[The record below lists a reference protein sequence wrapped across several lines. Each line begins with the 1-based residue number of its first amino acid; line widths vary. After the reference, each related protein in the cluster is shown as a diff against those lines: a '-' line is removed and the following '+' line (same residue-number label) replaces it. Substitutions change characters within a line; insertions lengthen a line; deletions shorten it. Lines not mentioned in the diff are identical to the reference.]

1 VQEVIHEHTAELAI
15 LSCLAHGNEKV
26 QRDMMERIRE
36 DHFYAHETR
45 LIFLAALRIHAKRV
59 HINWVNIEDEL
70 RGSGHFDVVGGNGKL
85 TEIAAFCP
93 NSNNWQ
99 RYFPSLE
106 EARYRRSL
114 ENLANDIVVKA
125 RDRDLPL
132 QELKEWSEV
141 SVMKADFVMD
151 EDDRLSTAKPIE
163 GAIDNIEALTRGEM
177 RRGIPTGIQAL
188 DEYLNLGLRGGDM
201 VVLAARPAMG
211 KSSAAMQIA
220 EFVAVDLKKR
230 VLIFS
235 LEMTSTSLME
245 RMIKSRS
252 KIPLQTLVSGKLNQ
266 FQLDAIR
273 TATGHIKSAPIL
285 CDDSAGKSIGY
296 IKSVSRRA
304 HQREAIDLIVIDYLQ
319 LVRGDSKR
327 SRDNRTCE
335 VEEVSNGIKE
345 LAKDLN
351 VPVIA
356 LAQLNRDPEK
366 RNGRPSMSDL
376 KGSGSLEQD
385 ADICILMNFSEEEVD
400 TFSQTPK
407 MEFIVAKQREGPTG
421 TGTMIFNKAIT
432 RFVAE

>member
-1 VQEVIHEHTAELAI
+1 
-15 LSCLAHGNEKV
+15 
-26 QRDMMERIRE
+26 
-36 DHFYAHETR
+36 
-45 LIFLAALRIHAKRV
+45 
-59 HINWVNIEDEL
+59 
-70 RGSGHFDVVGGNGKL
+70 
-85 TEIAAFCP
+85 
-93 NSNNWQ
+93 
-99 RYFPSLE
+99 
-106 EARYRRSL
+106 
-114 ENLANDIVVKA
+114 
-125 RDRDLPL
+125 
-132 QELKEWSEV
+132 
-141 SVMKADFVMD
+141 
-151 EDDRLSTAKPIE
+151 
-163 GAIDNIEALTRGEM
+163 M
-177 RRGIPTGIQAL
+177 RRGIPTGLCAL
-188 DEYLNLGLRGGDM
+188 DDYLTLGLRGGDM

-220 EFVAVDLKKR
+220 EHVAVDLRKR

-252 KIPLQTLVSGKLNQ
+252 KISLQTLVSGKMNQ
-266 FQLDAIR
+266 FQLDALR
-273 TATGHIKSAPIL
+273 TATKQISSAPIL
-285 CDDSAGKSIGY
+285 CDDGAGKSIGY

-351 VPVIA
+351 VPVVA

-366 RNGRPSMSDL
+366 RNGKPSMSDL

-385 ADICILMNFSEEEVD
+385 ADICILMNFSEEELD
-400 TFSQTPK
+400 AYSQTPK

-421 TGTMIFNKAIT
+421 TGTMAFHKSIT
-432 RFVAE
+432 RFLPA

>member
-1 VQEVIHEHTAELAI
+1 M
-15 LSCLAHGNEKV
+15 LSCLAHGNDKV
-26 QRDMMERIRE
+26 QQDMMERLRE
-36 DHFYAHETR
+36 DHFYSHETR
-45 LIFLAALRIHAKRV
+45 LMFQAALRIHAKRI

-70 RGSGHFDVVGGNGKL
+70 RATGHFDVIGGSGKL
-85 TEIAAFCP
+85 TEVSAFCP
-93 NSNNWQ
+93 NSKDWQ
-99 RYFPSLE
+99 RYFPKLE

-114 ENLANDIVVKA
+114 ETLANDIVVKA
-125 RDRDLPL
+125 RDRELPL
-132 QELKEWSEV
+132 QDLKQWSEA
-141 SVMKADFVMD
+141 SVMKADFVID
-151 EDDRLSTAKPIE
+151 EDDRLSTAKSIE
-163 GAIDNIEALTRGEM
+163 GAIDNIEALSRGEM
-177 RRGIPTGIQAL
+177 RRGIPTGLSAL
-188 DEYLNLGLRGGDM
+188 DEYLTLGLRGGDM

-220 EFVAVDLKKR
+220 EYVAVDLRKR

-252 KIPLQTLVSGKLNQ
+252 KISLQTLVSGKMNQ

-273 TATGHIKSAPIL
+273 TATNQISSAPIL
-285 CDDSAGKSIGY
+285 CDDGAGKSIGY

-304 HQREAIDLIVIDYLQ
+304 HQREPIDLIVIDYLQ
-319 LVRGDSKR
+319 LVRGDSRR

-351 VPVIA
+351 VPVLA

-385 ADICILMNFSEEEVD
+385 ADICILMNFSEEELD

-421 TGTMIFNKAIT
+421 TGTMVFNKAIT
-432 RFVAE
+432 RFVSE